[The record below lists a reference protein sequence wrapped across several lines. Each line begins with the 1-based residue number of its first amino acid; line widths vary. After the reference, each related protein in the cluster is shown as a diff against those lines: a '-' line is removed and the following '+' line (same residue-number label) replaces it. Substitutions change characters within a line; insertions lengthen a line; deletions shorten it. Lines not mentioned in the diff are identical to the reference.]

1 MVLDAEPITQD
12 LTAALRKVMR
22 VSVERIL
29 RTVKRNPYITELE
42 LRELLTRVGI
52 RVLLP
57 IMRRRYAE
65 WGKSIQA
72 ALSDWR
78 ARATMAQDESSLPAE
93 IGYWHSQELQR
104 HWQSVASGLASRI
117 AQRIVDGLRTG
128 ETMEQLM
135 DGVEQILAQA
145 TDHQL
150 ERIVR
155 TETTRYYNYALV
167 WETATYP
174 EVAGYRYSVVVDDRT
189 SSTCKPLAGKIV
201 RRAELRYIPP
211 LHPNCRTVLVPLL
224 AEDIPADNQPPDM
237 EQLGVYNRMFARVPA
252 FLLERLFGVGST
264 PMQQFWDTWLRHEP
278 NIRRLCFSLARGDQ
292 VRGEDLYTA
301 TMLRAHERYYQ
312 YDPARSAFTSWAYHI
327 ARSIHLN
334 TRKRDSR
341 EVLTDFAFERN

>member
-1 MVLDAEPITQD
+1 MVLDTEPITQE

-29 RTVKRNPYITELE
+29 RTVKRNPYITEIE

-57 IMRRRYAE
+57 IMRRRYAD

-72 ALSDWR
+72 ALQSWR
-78 ARATMAQDESSLPAE
+78 ERASMAQDEASLPEE
-93 IGYWHSQELQR
+93 IGFWHSQELQR

-128 ETMEQLM
+128 ETLEQLM
-135 DGVEQILAQA
+135 DGVEEILGDA
-145 TDHQL
+145 TGYRL

-167 WETATYP
+167 WETASYP
-174 EVAGYRYSVVVDDRT
+174 EVAGYRYSVVEDPRT
-189 SSTCKPLAGKIV
+189 SEICKPLADKIV

-237 EQLGVYNRMFARVPA
+237 QQLGVYNRMFARVPA
-252 FLLERLFGVGST
+252 FLLERLFGVGSSA
-264 PMQQFWDTWLRHEP
+264 MQQFWDTWLRNEAS
-278 NIRRLCFSLARGDQ
+278 IRRLCFSVVRGDQ
-292 VRGEDLYTA
+292 MRGEDLYTA
-301 TMLRAHERYYQ
+301 TMLRAYERYYQ
-312 YDPARSAFTSWAYHI
+312 YDPARSAFTTWAYHI

-334 TRKRDSR
+334 TRKRDLR
-341 EVLTDFAFERN
+341 ELLTDFAYERN

>member
-1 MVLDAEPITQD
+1 MVLDTEPITQE
-12 LTAALRKVMR
+12 LIAALRKVMR

-72 ALSDWR
+72 ALQSWR
-78 ARATMAQDESSLPAE
+78 ARATMAQDESSLPDE

-104 HWQSVASGLASRI
+104 HWQSVASGLANRI

-128 ETMEQLM
+128 ETMQQLM
-135 DGVEQILAQA
+135 DAVEEILGDA
-145 TDHQL
+145 TGYRL

-167 WETATYP
+167 WETAAYP
-174 EVAGYRYSVVVDDRT
+174 EVAGYRYSVVEDDRT
-189 SSTCKPLAGKIV
+189 SSICKPLAGKIV

-224 AEDIPADNQPPDM
+224 AEEIPADNQPPDM
-237 EQLGVYNRMFARVPA
+237 EQLSVYNRMFARVPA
-252 FLLERLFGVGST
+252 FLLERLFGIGSSQ
-264 PMQQFWDTWLRHEP
+264 MQQFWDVWLRHEP
-278 NIRRLCFSLARGDQ
+278 NIRRLCFSIARGDQ
-292 VRGEDLYTA
+292 MRGEDLYTA

-312 YDPARSAFTSWAYHI
+312 YDPARSAFTTWAYHI
-327 ARSIHLN
+327 ARSIELN